1 MTTLAFERALDRP
14 ELLAPPVAVAL
25 AAPTETSGLVEVEAV
40 DPALADTA
48 AFLRGLRTAVGCG
61 DELSR
66 RGGD

>member
-14 ELLAPPVAVAL
+14 ELLAPPVA
-25 AAPTETSGLVEVEAV
+25 ETSGLVEVEAV